1 MAGVQLVAKE
11 GVGDINV
18 GQQVQHQ
25 AAERQVCATS
35 VGCMTAW
42 RARLGSEKAPG
53 QRTSAHVS
61 M

>member
-1 MAGVQLVAKE
+1 VAGVQLVAKE

-42 RARLGSEKAPG
+42 RAPW
-53 QRTSAHVS
+53 V
-61 M
+61 